1 MRILF
6 PIGSFYPAQSGGPNN
21 SIYWLTKALAVK
33 GVKCTIITTDK
44 GLKLNNE
51 IVLDKWLD
59 KEYGKIIYAPAIIYQ
74 LPLRMI
80 YHTIKQIKNSDLIH
94 LTSVSYL
101 PSIII
106 GTIGFILNKR
116 IIWSPRGELEIYAR
130 DRHLILKRVRFYLIK
145 CIFRKK
151 VIFHSTCLNE
161 SENIKRYLGGKRIFL
176 LPNYMLIPKQ
186 LNINIKNQLLSIGR
200 LDPIKALENV
210 IEGLFISKEFVKS
223 NFRFVI
229 AGSGDN
235 GYIKLLNNKI
245 KEFSLQEKIVF
256 IGHVS
261 GPEKDFLYAS
271 SYFTLLLS
279 HSENFGNVVVE
290 SLCQG
295 TPVITSKGTP
305 WEDIDRYKAGFWI
318 ENAPS
323 AIAKVIDKI
332 IILDSAEYNAY
343 RLNSRYFVESNFD
356 IEKKV
361 DNWIIEYQNAIN
373 SK

>member
-1 MRILF
+1 
-6 PIGSFYPAQSGGPNN
+6 
-21 SIYWLTKALAVK
+21 
-33 GVKCTIITTDK
+33 
-44 GLKLNNE
+44 
-51 IVLDKWLD
+51 
-59 KEYGKIIYAPAIIYQ
+59 
-74 LPLRMI
+74 
-80 YHTIKQIKNSDLIH
+80 
-94 LTSVSYL
+94 
-101 PSIII
+101 
-106 GTIGFILNKR
+106 
-116 IIWSPRGELEIYAR
+116 
-130 DRHLILKRVRFYLIK
+130 
-145 CIFRKK
+145 
-151 VIFHSTCLNE
+151 
-161 SENIKRYLGGKRIFL
+161 
-176 LPNYMLIPKQ
+176 
-186 LNINIKNQLLSIGR
+186 
-200 LDPIKALENV
+200 
-210 IEGLFISKEFVKS
+210 
-223 NFRFVI
+223 
-229 AGSGDN
+229 
-235 GYIKLLNNKI
+235 
-245 KEFSLQEKIVF
+245 VF